1 MLNIYEHLA
10 MAIILN
16 QREKC
21 LLKKYKESAH
31 SRYSYGLFLVKLPFN
46 IVDGINS
53 IRKAVIVTALCSFN
67 NEAKYSVVLF
77 WYKPLY
83 TAEMEFLLLTFLTFL
98 WNSQLPKLGCPYCP
112 SESNRN

>member
-77 WYKPLY
+77 
-83 TAEMEFLLLTFLTFL
+83 
-98 WNSQLPKLGCPYCP
+98 
-112 SESNRN
+112 

>member
-1 MLNIYEHLA
+1 M
-10 MAIILN
+10 
-16 QREKC
+16 K
-21 LLKKYKESAH
+21 
-31 SRYSYGLFLVKLPFN
+31 
-46 IVDGINS
+46 
-53 IRKAVIVTALCSFN
+53 KAVIVTAFRSFN

-83 TAEMEFLLLTFLTFL
+83 TAEMEFLFLTFLTFL

>member
-1 MLNIYEHLA
+1 
-10 MAIILN
+10 MAYF
-16 QREKC
+16 
-21 LLKKYKESAH
+21 LLIKP
-31 SRYSYGLFLVKLPFN
+31 PFN
-46 IVDGINS
+46 IIDGINS

-98 WNSQLPKLGCPYCP
+98 RSSQLPKLGCPYCP